1 MQDLSDEGRRKAA
14 ALRSHLLAQHAA
26 LFPQAFDHFGAALS
40 PEDGADR
47 AALERLYHAAEAARG
62 RVERDEVQRQAV
74 SGGAREHDRAR
85 LARGAQRGS
94 EGGRVPLEL
103 GGGEEPR
110 RLQQAG
116 RHPDLA
122 RGALAAL

>member
-1 MQDLSDEGRRKAA
+1 VCDAPLTDPSPHPQTSHPALLPRCTLGRGRG
-14 ALRSHLLAQHAA
+14 RAQQ
-26 LFPQAFDHFGAALS
+26 PGEQ
-40 PEDGADR
+40 R